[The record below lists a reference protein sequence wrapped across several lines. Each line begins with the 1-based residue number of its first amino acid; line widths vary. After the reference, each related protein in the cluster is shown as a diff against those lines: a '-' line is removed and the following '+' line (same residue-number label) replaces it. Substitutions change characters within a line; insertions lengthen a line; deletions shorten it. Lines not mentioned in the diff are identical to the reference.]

1 LKLVLVFVL
10 VFSTTC
16 KSLSYFSLC
25 KFTSYFVPCLMLK
38 DHSLERFH
46 SKRSL
51 FLNTFSFS
59 LLTNQHI
66 YKHEKRKTIMFCCRF
81 SRRSWSPWI
90 LFKWLWLSLP
100 LPNRLHRCSLS
111 VRSRRWFRVL
121 LRPKSLSWVIIIYNT
136 CIALIFIYIE
146 LIIRINSWC
155 NNRGD
160 LVSLLIYNNTTK
172 W

>member
-1 LKLVLVFVL
+1 
-10 VFSTTC
+10 
-16 KSLSYFSLC
+16 
-25 KFTSYFVPCLMLK
+25 
-38 DHSLERFH
+38 
-46 SKRSL
+46 
-51 FLNTFSFS
+51 
-59 LLTNQHI
+59 
-66 YKHEKRKTIMFCCRF
+66 
-81 SRRSWSPWI
+81 

-172 W
+172 LYINLYILLSYDVVLNINVHKFKRKFKNMVTIMV